1 MVVNKL
7 ITNLTNLGFSEYEAK
22 AYVALTSA
30 NPATA
35 YELAK
40 VSGIPTSKVYEVISR
55 LLDKGLILYYNDKDK
70 NRYIPIKYEEF
81 IESRRNKFENI
92 LNDVKHDLSKISK
105 ESDIS
110 YIWNLHDY
118 DNLIEKTKRIIQESS
133 KYILIST
140 WPDELTLFTD
150 SLKQK
155 RNDGINISI
164 IHFGEINVNFG
175 QIFQHP
181 IKDTI
186 YSEKGGRG
194 FVIVSD
200 SNEAL
205 MATIHQNNY
214 IEGAWSMNKGF
225 VTLAED
231 YIKHDIYI
239 MKIVKRF
246 DKLLIKKFGPNY
258 KKLRDIYKDEEEK

>member
-7 ITNLTNLGFSEYEAK
+7 ITNLINLGFSEYEAK
-22 AYVALTSA
+22 AYVALTGT

-40 VSGIPTSKVYEVISR
+40 LSGIPTSKVYEVIAR
-55 LLDKGLILYYNDKDK
+55 LLDKGIILYYNDKDK

-81 IESRRNKFENI
+81 LEGRRNKFENI
-92 LNDVKHDLSKISK
+92 LNDVKLDLSGISK

-118 DNLIEKTKRIIQESS
+118 DNLIEKTKRIIQEAS
-133 KYILIST
+133 KFILMSA
-140 WPDELTLFTD
+140 WPEELSLFTD
-150 SLKQK
+150 ILEQK
-155 RNDGINISI
+155 INDGINISI
-164 IHFGEINVNFG
+164 IHFGKTTVNFG

-186 YSEKGGRG
+186 FSEKGGRG

-214 IEGAWSMNKGF
+214 VEGAWSLNKGF
-225 VTLAED
+225 VILAED

-239 MKIVKRF
+239 MKIVNRF

-258 KKLRDIYKDEEEK
+258 DKLRDIFKDDEEK